1 MGVSKNRVPQNGWF
15 LMENP
20 IKIADLGV
28 PFFLEAPQ
36 SAYSQAHRSESNF
49 FLFLSTFSLQMLVK
63 DPRKQHFICNTL
75 KHHLVLVLSNRELPE
90 KDLDKDLFPSN
101 IFTPAGA

>member
-1 MGVSKNRVPQNGWF
+1 MGMQKWVFQKIGVPQNGWF

-36 SAYSQAHRSESNF
+36 SASSQAHRSESNF
-49 FLFLSTFSLQMLVK
+49 FLSLLTFSLQMLVK
-63 DPRKQHFICNTL
+63 EPRKQHFIC
-75 KHHLVLVLSNRELPE
+75 K
-90 KDLDKDLFPSN
+90 
-101 IFTPAGA
+101 TPQRSLGT